1 MEKSKVED
9 VNRLAL
15 KSGSSYML
23 SNILISATSIITAPI
38 FTRLLSTADYGIAS
52 NFAAWLNIGLV
63 IIGLGLPY
71 SIGNAKVDF
80 PNELNKYLASIQTL
94 GSLVAVTVLLIVLR
108 FRSQVSGWMAID
120 ENLVI
125 LIFVYLL
132 FFPSVT
138 FAQERYK
145 FILQYKQNLYI
156 SFINT
161 FGAIAFCL
169 FFIICVFDEHR
180 YYGRIIGLILSMF
193 FLGIFFYIKILRDGW
208 SKNIKKYWV
217 YALKI
222 ALPMIPHSLAMVV
235 LTQIDRIMITKI
247 CGNSDVGLYS
257 FGFSYAILLTLF
269 SNAILQAYQPW
280 LYIKY
285 KLDDLDSIKQSNNLI
300 ASAIC
305 IVTLGIVAVAPEAIM
320 VLGAKS
326 FWPAK
331 FVVLP
336 IAIGSLFQYVY
347 NTYTGIEL
355 YHKKTII
362 IAIGTI
368 FAAIINYVLNSFFIP
383 IFGYIAAAYA
393 TWASYLILAIFH
405 LFAYQKITKKRIY
418 DDKYIWII
426 CTVTCIAS
434 FIFMELYE
442 YFFLRYLLL
451 IIILAIIGFTQKT
464 KLIKV
469 YKLVFNKQAS
479 EENFS
484 V

>member
-1 MEKSKVED
+1 
-9 VNRLAL
+9 
-15 KSGSSYML
+15 
-23 SNILISATSIITAPI
+23 
-38 FTRLLSTADYGIAS
+38 
-52 NFAAWLNIGLV
+52 
-63 IIGLGLPY
+63 
-71 SIGNAKVDF
+71 
-80 PNELNKYLASIQTL
+80 
-94 GSLVAVTVLLIVLR
+94 
-108 FRSQVSGWMAID
+108 
-120 ENLVI
+120 
-125 LIFVYLL
+125 
-132 FFPSVT
+132 
-138 FAQERYK
+138 
-145 FILQYKQNLYI
+145 
-156 SFINT
+156 
-161 FGAIAFCL
+161 
-169 FFIICVFDEHR
+169 
-180 YYGRIIGLILSMF
+180 
-193 FLGIFFYIKILRDGW
+193 
-208 SKNIKKYWV
+208 
-217 YALKI
+217 
-222 ALPMIPHSLAMVV
+222 
-235 LTQIDRIMITKI
+235 MITKI